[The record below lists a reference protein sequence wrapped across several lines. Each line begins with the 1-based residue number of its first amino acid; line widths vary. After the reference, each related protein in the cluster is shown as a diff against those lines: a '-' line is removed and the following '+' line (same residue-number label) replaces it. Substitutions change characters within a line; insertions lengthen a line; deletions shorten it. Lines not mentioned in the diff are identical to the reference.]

1 MFQVVVQSVMRRL
14 KSMQRGLPPPD
25 ASTPASDKD
34 RSGAIL
40 LLVLVFVIVAVVL
53 FVR

>member
-14 KSMQRGLPPPD
+14 KSMQQALPPPD
-25 ASTPASDKD
+25 GSSPGSGKD
-34 RSGAIL
+34 RTGAIL